1 MSSRLLVTGGTGWVG
16 SALVDR
22 LARVERLHVRALT
35 RRPGGRFVGG
45 VEPVVCADLAGSADL
60 STLVA
65 GCSLVVHTAARVHVM
80 RSRAA
85 DDPTAFHRVNTLA
98 TERLARA
105 SAAAGVHRFVFVS
118 SIKVNG
124 EQTAPGAA
132 FTAHDVPNPQDA
144 YAISKHDAETALCRV
159 AADTGMQVVIVRPP
173 LVYGPGVRAN
183 FAALLRAVARGAPL
197 PLGAV
202 RNRRSL
208 IALPNLV
215 DFIATCVAHPAAANQ
230 TFVVSDGDDLSTP
243 ELVRRVAA
251 ALGRSPRLLPVPEA
265 LLRAGAA
272 LVGRRAA
279 IDRLCGNLQ
288 IDNRKASE
296 LLGWTPP
303 VGVDEALRA
312 TAQAVDRQ

>member
-1 MSSRLLVTGGTGWVG
+1 MIEKVLVTGATGWVG

-22 LARVERLHVRALT
+22 LSRVGNVKVRALT
-35 RRPGGRFVGG
+35 RRAGQRFVEG
-45 VEPVVCADLAGSADL
+45 VEPMVCADLADSADL
-60 STLVA
+60 SALVA

-105 SAAAGVHRFVFVS
+105 SAAAGVRRFVFVS

-124 EQTAPGAA
+124 EQTSPGLA
-132 FTAHDVPNPQDA
+132 FTAHDAPNPQDA
-144 YAISKHDAETALCRV
+144 YAISKHAAETALRKIAV
-159 AADTGMQVVIVRPP
+159 DTGMQVVIVRPP
-173 LVYGPGVRAN
+173 LAYGPGVRAN
-183 FAALLRAVARGAPL
+183 FATLLHAVARGVPL

-202 RNRRSL
+202 RNQRSL

-215 DFIATCVAHPAAANQ
+215 DFIATCVAHPAAVNR
-230 TFVVSDGDDLSTP
+230 TFVVSDGEDLSTP
-243 ELVRRVAA
+243 ELVRRIAA
-251 ALGRSPRLLPVPEA
+251 ALGRSPRLLPVPEG

-288 IDNRKASE
+288 VDNRKACE
-296 LLGWTPP
+296 LLGWTAP
-303 VGVDEALRA
+303 VGVDEALHA
-312 TAQAVDRQ
+312 TVQALD